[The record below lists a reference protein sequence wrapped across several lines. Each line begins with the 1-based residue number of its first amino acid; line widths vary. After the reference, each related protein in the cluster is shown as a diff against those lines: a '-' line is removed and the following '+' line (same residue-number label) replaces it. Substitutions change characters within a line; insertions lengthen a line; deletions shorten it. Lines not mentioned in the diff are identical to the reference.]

1 MAGKLL
7 GTAIVPG
14 TINVAKL
21 SNDVSAVIQA
31 GGGPK
36 IISIGYPGDDTAAN
50 STGGQTITVSGTG
63 FNPNVKVFIGTI
75 SGGTEAPT
83 VSRANANSLSF
94 TTPALSQG
102 IYQLYV
108 VNSDGGVGTFPRFQI
123 SNDPSWVTASSLG
136 QFVISAG
143 MNKQL
148 EVTSDSTVVYTLAPG
163 SSLPSGTTLASNGLI
178 SGTLTSPPVSE
189 TTYNFSVIATDQE
202 NQSSQRAF
210 TYTGILFTFTI
221 SPAVNGQSNIALTTG
236 STFNLTTNGVYTITP
251 LGDFSANVQ
260 IWGAGGGGYGS
271 AAMGGGGGFSTGII
285 AFKSGV
291 QYNVVVGSGGAGV
304 PADRGAAGGGAGSGI
319 EFKTN
324 STAILVAGG
333 GGGSSGTNAPG
344 AAAPGGGGGTNG
356 QDGIDGNRGFGFTQG
371 GRGGTQSAAG
381 AGGSGSR
388 RTGASGSGRNG
399 GGGATGS
406 PYAAGGVGFGNGG
419 IGTYNGGDQGSGGGG
434 GGYFGGG
441 EGGGDA
447 GGFGGG
453 GGSGYINTNVVTSGN
468 TQQANYHWSP
478 NTSPKYISGVGNGGI
493 GNARGSNGAIVIV
506 GI

>member
-7 GTAIVPG
+7 GSAIVPG
-14 TINVAKL
+14 TISVAQL
-21 SNDVSAVIQA
+21 ASDVSAVIQA

-36 IISIGYPGDDTAAN
+36 ISSVTYPGDDTAAD
-50 STGGQTITVSGTG
+50 SAGGQTITVTGSG
-63 FNPNVKVFIGTI
+63 FNPNVKIFIGTI
-75 SGGTEAPT
+75 SGGTQVPT
-83 VSRANANSLSF
+83 VTRANANSLSF
-94 TTPALSQG
+94 TTPAITAG
-102 IYQLYV
+102 IYQLYAL
-108 VNSDGGVGTFPRFQI
+108 NEDGGSATFPRFHVSGQ
-123 SNDPSWVTASSLG
+123 PSWVSSSSLG
-136 QFVISAG
+136 QFVVSGAVS
-143 MNKQL
+143 KQL
-148 EVTSDSTVVYTLAPG
+148 QASSDSTITYVLAPG
-163 SSLPSGTTLASNGLI
+163 SSLPSGLSLAANGLI
-178 SGTLTSPPVSE
+178 SGTLTSPPGGE
-189 TTYNFSVIATDQE
+189 TSYNFSVIATDQE

-210 TYTGILFTFTI
+210 TYTGIVTTFSI
-221 SPAVNGQSNIALTTG
+221 SPAIGGQSNIALTTG
-236 STFNLTTNGVYTITP
+236 TTINITTNGVYTITA
-251 LGDFSANVQ
+251 LADFSANVQ

-271 AAMGGGGGFSTGII
+271 SARGGGGGYATGIV

-291 QYNVVVGSGGAGV
+291 SYNVVVGSGGAGV

-319 EFKTN
+319 EFLSN
-324 STAILVAGG
+324 SLPILVAGG

-344 AAAPGGGGGTNG
+344 AATPGGGGGTTG
-356 QDGIDGNRGFGFTQG
+356 QNGIDGDRGFGFSQS

-399 GGGATGS
+399 GGGNTGS

-453 GGSGYINTNVVTSGN
+453 GGSGHINTNVVTSGN
-468 TQQANYHWSP
+468 TQQANYHWTP
-478 NTSPKYISGVGNGGI
+478 NTSPKYISGVGDGGV
-493 GNARGSNGAIVIV
+493 GNVRGSNGAIVIV